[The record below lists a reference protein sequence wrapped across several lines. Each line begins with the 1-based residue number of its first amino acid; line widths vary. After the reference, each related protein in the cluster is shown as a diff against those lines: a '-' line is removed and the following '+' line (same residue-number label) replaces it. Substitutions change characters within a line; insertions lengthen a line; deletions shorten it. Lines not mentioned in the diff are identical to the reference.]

1 MQNLVRVSK
10 AKREDLPI
18 APATLYKWHHL
29 KRYPEIFRK
38 FGGFLFVDKEAL
50 KVAIESGPKPKLVP
64 K

>member
-10 AKREDLPI
+10 ARREDLPI

-38 FGGFLFVDKEAL
+38 FGGFLFVDLKALEA
-50 KVAIESGPKPKLVP
+50 AIERGKPQN
-64 K
+64 

>member
-10 AKREDLPI
+10 AKKEELPI

-38 FGGFLFVDKEAL
+38 FGGFLFVDLKALEAL
-50 KVAIESGPKPKLVP
+50 IESGGKNN
-64 K
+64 

>member
-10 AKREDLPI
+10 ARREDLPI

-38 FGGFLFVDKEAL
+38 FGGFLFVDVNSL
-50 KVAIESGPKPKLVP
+50 RDVIERGKPQN
-64 K
+64 

>member
-38 FGGFLFVDKEAL
+38 FSGFLFVDTKALEAL
-50 KVAIESGPKPKLVP
+50 IENGGKAR
-64 K
+64 